1 MRHEDTEGDPGAAAL
16 REIHDAHKRNLEE
29 CRNVGLCVADMEVE
43 MQVKKY
49 KARPETHAEKVAALV
64 KGGIT
69 PANLWLIVGA
79 APINCDVV
87 LEALDEMTRLEQE
100 KLDVKVAEDAAAKVA
115 LDAKVAIVLEGNKD
129 PSEWSGDE
137 LKTMLK
143 SAMGGDGFSKYN
155 TKPKMLEKYLDL
167 MQTTTGSIN

>member
-1 MRHEDTEGDPGAAAL
+1 M
-16 REIHDAHKRNLEE
+16 
-29 CRNVGLCVADMEVE
+29 
-43 MQVKKY
+43 
-49 KARPETHAEKVAALV
+49 
-64 KGGIT
+64 
-69 PANLWLIVGA
+69 
-79 APINCDVV
+79 V

-167 MQTTTGSIN
+167 MQTTTGTIN